1 MNGSCRCV
9 TARYPRNRRSSTGWR
24 HYHGGNE
31 FLDLQI
37 ATETLID
44 FSVVALFP
52 LKAPLSTHWSVW
64 PNRRFISRQRFGVT
78 SLSARLKN
86 DSLFLSEDYTE
97 GVSLSL
103 GSSDTQVCHA
113 GDEFADSGGARAAGR
128 FSSNGDPKNSPGAK
142 PFSHGRFHTRDAGA
156 RIGSLGETLQSMGRS
171 APQDLIVTVHG

>member
-1 MNGSCRCV
+1 MGSIAAGLSAWVSSKRIRSGFTFYCRL
-9 TARYPRNRRSSTGWR
+9 AAR
-24 HYHGGNE
+24 HYRPTAQT
-31 FLDLQI
+31 LQKCKLC
-37 ATETLID
+37 E
-44 FSVVALFP
+44 
-52 LKAPLSTHWSVW
+52 
-64 PNRRFISRQRFGVT
+64 ISRQRFGVT

>member
-1 MNGSCRCV
+1 MIHDF
-9 TARYPRNRRSSTGWR
+9 YRRIISDG
-24 HYHGGNE
+24 
-31 FLDLQI
+31 
-37 ATETLID
+37 
-44 FSVVALFP
+44 
-52 LKAPLSTHWSVW
+52 
-64 PNRRFISRQRFGVT
+64 RRRD
-78 SLSARLKN
+78 K
-86 DSLFLSEDYTE
+86 E